1 MGLGID
7 IDDENVG
14 ILLYADDAALAR
26 EIEEDLQ
33 MLLDTLHRWCDDN
46 KLTVNHNKSKVVHFR
61 PQYVQQTQHIF
72 RVGAIAIGIETQYAC
87 LGLLLTE

>member
-14 ILLYADDAALAR
+14 ILLYADDAALVS

-46 KLTVNHNKSKVVHFR
+46 KLTVNHN
-61 PQYVQQTQHIF
+61 
-72 RVGAIAIGIETQYAC
+72 
-87 LGLLLTE
+87 